1 MSFSLSTQCHMSFT
15 FLNELPS
22 PAEIKQNY
30 PLSDKLKALK
40 KERDAAISA
49 IITGADSRFL
59 VIIGPCS
66 ADNEDSVCDYVS
78 RLTSIQED
86 VADKLI
92 LIPRV
97 YTNKPRTTGE
107 GYKGIASQPDPEK
120 APDMIEGLIA
130 MHSRD
135 RGKRSYLRRRDA
147 LPGELG
153 LCGRPVV
160 LCRHRRAFRRGS
172 AAPSH
177 RERF

>member
-1 MSFSLSTQCHMSFT
+1 MSFT

-49 IITGADSRFL
+49 VITGADSRFL

-97 YTNKPRTTGE
+97 YTNNH
-107 GYKGIASQPDPEK
+107 
-120 APDMIEGLIA
+120 APQAKVIRVLP
-130 MHSRD
+130 HSRI
-135 RGKRSYLRRRDA
+135 RKKRRT
-147 LPGELG
+147 
-153 LCGRPVV
+153 
-160 LCRHRRAFRRGS
+160 
-172 AAPSH
+172 
-177 RERF
+177 